1 MTTEPD
7 LSSIVEVITLSGVF
21 DDFSE
26 EEKFQLAALAERK
39 HYSKN
44 QLVFSIDHKGK
55 YFYLVEDGELLLRLK
70 DSETKVYQRGKLFG
84 EIGLFTQSYRMGTI
98 RALSDSSLLAFS
110 GDRVYNAEE
119 LPLETAL
126 KLTKVLTLKII
137 DYIDARQQ
145 TSSLHLIAHGE
156 SSVVEFKTNPSR
168 SAMPKIL
175 KTLVAF
181 MNTRG
186 GTLFIGVDD
195 DKTIRGISLES
206 YKEIDQFNLD
216 LVNMINNNIGS
227 FFTSLV
233 TFDIESIDGK
243 TIFRI
248 DCAVA
253 TRPAFYREG
262 GEELFYIRSG
272 PSNTRLQPSGII
284 NYIQRRLAGETQR

>member
-1 MTTEPD
+1 MTTEAD
-7 LSSIVEVITLSGVF
+7 LKEIVEVMELNKVF
-21 DDFSE
+21 EGFTESE
-26 EEKFQLAALAERK
+26 KYQIAAVAERK

-55 YFYLVEDGELLLRLK
+55 YFYLVESGDLLLRLK
-70 DSETKVYQRGKLFG
+70 DSKTKVYQRGKLFG

-110 GDRVYNAEE
+110 GERVYDSEE
-119 LPLETAL
+119 LPASLAL
-126 KLTKVLTLKII
+126 KLTKALTLKII
-137 DYIDARQQ
+137 DYINARQQ
-145 TSSLHLIAHGE
+145 TSSRHLIASGE
-156 SSVVEFKTNPSR
+156 SNVVEFKKNPSR
-168 SAMPKIL
+168 SAMSKIL

-181 MNTRG
+181 MNTKG

-195 DKTIRGISLES
+195 DKTIHGIPLGS

-216 LVNMINNNIGS
+216 LVNMINNHIGS

-233 TFDIESIDGK
+233 GFDIEEIEGK
-243 TIFRI
+243 TVFRI

-253 TRPAFYREG
+253 TRPAFYRDG

-284 NYIQRRLAGETQR
+284 NYIQRRLEGK

>member
-1 MTTEPD
+1 MTTKTD
-7 LSSIVEVITLSGVF
+7 LKEIVELISLNKVF
-21 DDFSE
+21 EDFTE
-26 EEKFQLAALAERK
+26 EEKYEIAALAERK

-70 DSETKVYQRGKLFG
+70 DSVTKVYSRGKLFG

-98 RALSDSSLLAFS
+98 RALNDSSLLAFS
-110 GDRVYNAEE
+110 GERVYDTEE
-119 LPLETAL
+119 LSAATAL
-126 KLTKVLTLKII
+126 KLTKALTLKII
-137 DYIDARQQ
+137 DYISASQQ
-145 TSSLHLIAHGE
+145 TSSQHLIENGE
-156 SSVVEFKTNPSR
+156 SNVVEFKTNPSR
-168 SAMPKIL
+168 SAMSKIL

-181 MNTRG
+181 MNTKG

-195 DKTIRGISLES
+195 DKTIKGIPQET

-216 LVNMINNNIGS
+216 LVNMINNHIGS

-233 TFDIESIDGK
+233 SFDIEEIDGK

-253 TRPAFYREG
+253 TRPAFYRDSG
-262 GEELFYIRSG
+262 DELFYIRSG

-284 NYIQRRLAGETQR
+284 NYIQRRLSGEN